1 MISTDPR
8 LGFFPLDAR
17 ARRVS
22 GHRRPARLLRHA
34 AWLLPI
40 ALTSCAGAS
49 TPPEAPATVAP
60 PAPEPPPPPPVVE
73 PEPPVPPAE
82 SPSTVGATYV
92 DPSATEP
99 LQPGQKI
106 GQLFERNMKQ
116 RYLLQRLTQ
125 RTYFF
130 ESQFYA
136 ATFYVGDKGVLLFD
150 APENRIDA
158 LLEAIAEV
166 TPLPVTMLVY
176 SHDHA
181 DHIGGARAL
190 VDALKKSGA
199 KEPLRIIASSAT
211 AEKMQLLGS
220 KLPKATDVILWP
232 RGSFGFERL
241 RVQFHGFERAAHSDD
256 HGVWLLGEEKVAH
269 VPDHINPDQPPFWSF
284 GGSENFLYYEMNLE
298 QLAKLDWVFL
308 NGGHGNV
315 GSKDDVAFYRTF
327 IGDMKRAVGGALQAV
342 AWGDGVDTE
351 NVRAH
356 TVYFTTW
363 LSAVAQKATDELR
376 PKYGKFYGF
385 DAATPRNAELVAL
398 TLFSYR

>member
-1 MISTDPR
+1 MTSRDPR
-8 LGFFPLDAR
+8 LGLLPPDRGAR
-17 ARRVS
+17 AAAKRR
-22 GHRRPARLLRHA
+22 RRYFSCRAL
-34 AWLLPI
+34 WLLPV
-40 ALTSCAGAS
+40 ALVSCGGGAS
-49 TPPEAPATVAP
+49 APPETPAVITP
-60 PAPEPPPPPPVVE
+60 LAPEPPPPPP
-73 PEPPVPPAE
+73 PPAE
-82 SPSTVGATYV
+82 TKPAPPAETPSTVGATYV
-92 DPSATEP
+92 EPSATEP

-116 RYLLQRLTQ
+116 PYVLQRLTQ

-130 ESQFYA
+130 QSQFYA

-150 APENRIDA
+150 APENRTDA
-158 LLEAIAEV
+158 LLAAIAEV

-199 KEPLRIIASSAT
+199 EPLRIIASSAT

-220 KLPKATDVILWP
+220 KHPKPTDVIRWP

-256 HGVWLLGEEKVAH
+256 HGVWLLSEEKVAH
-269 VPDHINPDQPPFWSF
+269 VPDHINPDQPPFWAF

-315 GSKDDVAFYRTF
+315 GSKDDVKFYREF

-342 AWGDGVDTE
+342 PWGEGVDPET
-351 NVRAH
+351 VRAH

-363 LSAVAQKATDELR
+363 LNAVAQRATDELR
-376 PKYGKFYGF
+376 PKYGQFYGF

-398 TLFSYR
+398 TLYSYR

>member
-1 MISTDPR
+1 
-8 LGFFPLDAR
+8 L
-17 ARRVS
+17 
-22 GHRRPARLLRHA
+22 
-34 AWLLPI
+34 WLLPL
-40 ALTSCAGAS
+40 ALSHCGGAS
-49 TPPEAPATVAP
+49 APPETPATIAALP
-60 PAPEPPPPPPVVE
+60 PATPEPPPVVE
-73 PEPPVPPAE
+73 EKPPASPSE
-82 SPSTVGATYV
+82 SPSTVGATYIE
-92 DPSATEP
+92 PSASEP

-116 RYLLQRLTQ
+116 PYVLQRLTQ
-125 RTYFF
+125 RTYFV

-150 APENRIDA
+150 APENRTDA
-158 LLEAIAEV
+158 LLAAIAQV

-220 KLPKATDVILWP
+220 KHPKPTDVILWP

-241 RVQFHGFERAAHSDD
+241 RVQFHAFERAAHSDD
-256 HGVWLLGEEKVAH
+256 HGVWLLVEEKVAH
-269 VPDHINPDQPPFWSF
+269 VPDHINPDQPPFWAF

-315 GSKDDVAFYRTF
+315 GSKDDVRFYRAF
-327 IGDMKRAVGGALQAV
+327 IADMKQAVGGALSAV
-342 AWGDGVDTE
+342 PWGEGVDPETT
-351 NVRAH
+351 RAH
-356 TVYFTTW
+356 TVYFTAW
-363 LSAVAQKATDELR
+363 LDAVARRATDELR
-376 PKYGKFYGF
+376 PKYGQFYGF